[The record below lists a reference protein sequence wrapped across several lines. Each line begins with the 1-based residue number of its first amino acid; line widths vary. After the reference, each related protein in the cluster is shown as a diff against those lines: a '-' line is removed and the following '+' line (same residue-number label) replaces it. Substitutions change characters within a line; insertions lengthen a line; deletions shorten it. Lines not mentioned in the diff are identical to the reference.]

1 MNYRNDFMAL
11 TCDTCVMINTEAN
24 VIRKQGPG
32 ISPPSGLY
40 SVSRYRILMKRK
52 LKIQR

>member
-1 MNYRNDFMAL
+1 MNYRNRGQEVGTAYEFMAL

-40 SVSRYRILMKRK
+40 SVSR
-52 LKIQR
+52 